1 MSAAQSAKPVL
12 ILVGS
17 ESDRPRIEP
26 AFKIL
31 DDAGVGYDF
40 QVSSAH
46 REPEKT
52 AAVARA
58 ARSNG
63 YRVVICGAG
72 LAAALPGAVAA
83 QTDLPVIGVPF
94 DVGALHGTD
103 ALYSMVQTPSGV
115 PVGTVGIDN
124 AKNAAHLAIRILR
137 S

>member
-1 MSAAQSAKPVL
+1 MSPAAKQVL

-26 AFKIL
+26 ALKIL
-31 DDAGVGYDF
+31 DEAGIEYDF

-52 AAVARA
+52 AAL
-58 ARSNG
+58 ARSARQQG
-63 YRVVICGAG
+63 YRVVIC
-72 LAAALPGAVAA
+72 GAVAA

-124 AKNAAHLAIRILR
+124 AKNAAYLAIRILR
-137 S
+137 A

>member
-1 MSAAQSAKPVL
+1 VSSATKPVL

-17 ESDRPRIEP
+17 ESDRPRIDP
-26 AFKIL
+26 VFKIL
-31 DDAGVGYDF
+31 EEAGIEYDF
-40 QVSSAH
+40 LVSSAH

-52 AAVARA
+52 AAL
-58 ARSNG
+58 ARSARERG

-83 QTDLPVIGVPF
+83 QTDLPVIGIPF

-124 AKNAAHLAIRILR
+124 PKNAAYLAIRILR
-137 S
+137 A